1 MCASLRQ
8 QLIFARSSKIG
19 NISGSKYLD
28 HYVGIDDLSDVCN
41 TFNYLLAVWN
51 RLQRNMSTE
60 RFYARGVPLVS
71 PAIVRMPRTAL
82 LMLYVSESRGRG
94 EGWKEN
100 GRMRPKGTSD
110 QTSRRVNS
118 TRSSSSASSC
128 LCHSDSWCP
137 HVAPEG

>member
-1 MCASLRQ
+1 M
-8 QLIFARSSKIG
+8 
-19 NISGSKYLD
+19 
-28 HYVGIDDLSDVCN
+28 GIDDLSDVCN

-94 EGWKEN
+94 EGWFGSFGGQVQKAPAN
-100 GRMRPKGTSD
+100 KKR
-110 QTSRRVNS
+110 QVRVEAKFL
-118 TRSSSSASSC
+118 T
-128 LCHSDSWCP
+128 L
-137 HVAPEG
+137 VATIEHRLLLAMCG